1 MGVVRTR
8 AYAYHGDVP
17 VHMPVIVCTHAY
29 ANHGDL
35 PVHMPV
41 ILHTRAEVT
50 GK

>member
-1 MGVVRTR
+1 MFIVRTR
-8 AYAYHGDVP
+8 AYADHGDIT
-17 VHMPVIVCTHAY
+17 VHMPVIVRARAY

-41 ILHTRAEVT
+41 IVRTCAEVK